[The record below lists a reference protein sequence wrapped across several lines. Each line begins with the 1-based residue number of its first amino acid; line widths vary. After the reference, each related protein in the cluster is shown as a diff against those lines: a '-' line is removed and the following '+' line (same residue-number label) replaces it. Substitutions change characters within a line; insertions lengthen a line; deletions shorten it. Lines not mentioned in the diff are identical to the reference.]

1 MSTKIG
7 TAAAAGLGQLDL
19 EPWEA
24 SAPKSAP
31 QLLLYIASALPAH
44 ACGLV
49 VTPEWAAAEKE
60 TGGEDMP

>member
-7 TAAAAGLGQLDL
+7 SAAAAGLGQLDL

-24 SAPKSAP
+24 SAPHSAP
-31 QLLLYIASALPAH
+31 PAH

-60 TGGEDMP
+60 TGEEDMP

>member
-1 MSTKIG
+1 MSAKIG

-19 EPWEA
+19 EPCEA
-24 SAPKSAP
+24 SAPHSAP
-31 QLLLYIASALPAH
+31 QLLLHIASAPPAH

>member
-19 EPWEA
+19 EPWKA
-24 SAPKSAP
+24 SAPNSAP
-31 QLLLYIASALPAH
+31 QLPPYIASAPPAH